1 MDSSNQLIKIVAC
14 DGSVA
19 MVDRKLAEM
28 SMTIKH
34 QLEEI
39 KGNEVHLSMESITSR
54 ILEKIVAFLEHYEK
68 GFPVIAEQNKYT
80 TNYLTEW
87 DKSFIGQM
95 MDGSQEELKMLF
107 EITKAANYLDI
118 KYLLDICCASIA
130 NEIKSKTPE
139 EVKCKFSLTADSKL
153 ASGAC

>member
-39 KGNEVHLSMESITSR
+39 KGNEVHLSEINGQ
-54 ILEKIVAFLEHYEK
+54 ILQKIVAFLEHYEK
-68 GFPVIAEQNKYT
+68 GFPVIAEQKKYT
-80 TNYLTEW
+80 SDYLTDW
-87 DKSFIGQM
+87 DKSFISSM
-95 MDGSQEELKMLF
+95 MDGTYEELKMLF

-139 EVKCKFSLTADSKL
+139 EVKTKFSMTADSQL